1 MLKISSRIISSKD
14 FKNIF
19 SKLIFVSTEKLE
31 FGLNVELLI
40 QLLSSS
46 ISSKLWLHSRLG
58 KLSLSKINFE
68 LIFSNLFLSSEVVA
82 SEMFVVSVD
91 EVVDDYWVVIVEST
105 IVVIVDD
112 TNESLFE
119 TSLPPQNETKNN
131 KRIPNIRSII

>member
-46 ISSKLWLHSRLG
+46 ISSKLWLHWELG

-68 LIFSNLFLSSEVVA
+68 LVFSNLFLSSEEVA
-82 SEMFVVSVD
+82 SEIFVVVVD
-91 EVVDDYWVVIVEST
+91 EVVDDSWVVIVEST
-105 IVVIVDD
+105 TVVIAVSY
-112 TNESLFE
+112 THLRAHE
-119 TSLPPQNETKNN
+119 T
-131 KRIPNIRSII
+131 